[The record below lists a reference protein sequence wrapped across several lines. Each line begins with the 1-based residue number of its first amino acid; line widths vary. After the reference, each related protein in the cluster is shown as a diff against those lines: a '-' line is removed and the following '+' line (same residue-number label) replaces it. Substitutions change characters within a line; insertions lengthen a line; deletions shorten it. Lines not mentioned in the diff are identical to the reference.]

1 LTPERA
7 SGYNGSPGRELA
19 PSQENKMTAVRRAVL
34 AVSLLALA
42 APAGAAP
49 QQAWDQAKVTEL
61 GKQLEAA
68 TADLW
73 STFRRQPRPTVG
85 QGQANSFF
93 RLQQQLRALRSEAR
107 SLSRS
112 LQGGA
117 GHDETLPS
125 FESMMQTI
133 RIAQDNA
140 RRVFTG
146 AEVRDKAQV
155 ARDVLNQMM
164 PYYDT
169 TATPLEPVQR

>member
-1 LTPERA
+1 MLARCALVAA
-7 SGYNGSPGRELA
+7 SI
-19 PSQENKMTAVRRAVL
+19 
-34 AVSLLALA
+34 LALA
-42 APAGAAP
+42 LPAGAQTDPAPAPAPAAAAAPAP
-49 QQAWDQAKVTEL
+49 QKWDQAKVTEL
-61 GKQLEAA
+61 GKQLETA

-73 STFRRQPRPTVG
+73 TTFRKQPRPTQG

-93 RLQQQLRALRSEAR
+93 RLQQQIRQLRSEAR

-146 AEVRDKAQV
+146 ADVREKADA
-155 ARDVLNQMM
+155 ARAVLNQMI
-164 PYYDT
+164 PYYQADPRLLQPT
-169 TATPLEPVQR
+169 TR